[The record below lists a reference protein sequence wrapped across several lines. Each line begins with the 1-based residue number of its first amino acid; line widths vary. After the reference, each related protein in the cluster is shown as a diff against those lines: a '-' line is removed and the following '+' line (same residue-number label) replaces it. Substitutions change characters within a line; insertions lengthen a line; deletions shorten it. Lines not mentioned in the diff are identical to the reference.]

1 MIYNNKFISYVY
13 NIFSGMQKQ
22 DEINC
27 INIIKQYKRMINYD
41 DVTKEN
47 INKHNLW
54 WQIPNI
60 MKKQQEDDYGIN
72 DKIYLYL
79 KDANKAKYQHLLKNC
94 EHNDSKIIEKIEKL
108 LLNFLII
115 CRMSI
120 KRLNSITKA
129 KNFIYW

>member
-1 MIYNNKFISYVY
+1 MY
-13 NIFSGMQKQ
+13 
-22 DEINC
+22 
-27 INIIKQYKRMINYD
+27 
-41 DVTKEN
+41 
-47 INKHNLW
+47 
-54 WQIPNI
+54 
-60 MKKQQEDDYGIN
+60 QEDDYGIN

-129 KNFIYW
+129 KNFIY